1 MHVISATPES
11 MTAWAD
17 KIDNRLGPV
26 SGRDADDLAILLRS
40 AAKQLAGIPHPTG
53 SEQFQTAL
61 TELKSPAPWSLADRT
76 PGEIRAVNGAIML
89 SIDHGE
95 LVGRERDALALW
107 IMVAVNTCAGFRM
120 EKEP

>member
-17 KIDNRLGPV
+17 KIDNRLGPL

-61 TELKSPAPWSLADRT
+61 TQLKSPAPWSLAERM
-76 PGEIRAVNGAIML
+76 PGEIQAANGAVVL
-89 SIDHGE
+89 AVDHGD
-95 LVGRERDALALW
+95 LVNREYNALALW
-107 IMVAVNTCAGFRM
+107 IMVAINTCAGFRM
-120 EKEP
+120 EKEA